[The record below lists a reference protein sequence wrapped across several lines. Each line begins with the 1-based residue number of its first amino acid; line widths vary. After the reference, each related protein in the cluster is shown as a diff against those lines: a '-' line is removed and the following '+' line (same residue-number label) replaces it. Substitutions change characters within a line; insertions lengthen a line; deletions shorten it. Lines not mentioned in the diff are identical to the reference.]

1 MKNGKRKGS
10 RLAGSCLAM
19 PSRSEPRHDDRD
31 GLGLDLR
38 RRAVAFGL
46 DALENG
52 RGEVGVRRMRSLE
65 KLSGVA
71 GLLRPT
77 FHVGACESQLV
88 SLDAPRDLSCGW
100 EVVRGAQQG
109 DE

>member
-1 MKNGKRKGS
+1 MMIGY
-10 RLAGSCLAM
+10 
-19 PSRSEPRHDDRD
+19 

-109 DE
+109 TNRGRGAQDLSLHGGWSAGNRSFER